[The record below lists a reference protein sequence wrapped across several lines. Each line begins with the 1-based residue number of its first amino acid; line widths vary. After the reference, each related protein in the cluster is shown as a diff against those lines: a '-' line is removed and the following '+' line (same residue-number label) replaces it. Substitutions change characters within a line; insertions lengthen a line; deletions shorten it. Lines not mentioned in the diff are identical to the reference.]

1 LKKPKVELAAE
12 EWSTESKKRAEWRR
26 DAKKKRLDAA
36 VAEERRRKAEHLEAL
51 QSKASA
57 DALETSV
64 AQ

>member
-1 LKKPKVELAAE
+1 M
-12 EWSTESKKRAEWRR
+12 

-36 VAEERRRKAEHLEAL
+36 VAEERRREAEYLEAL

-57 DALETSV
+57 DALRTLV